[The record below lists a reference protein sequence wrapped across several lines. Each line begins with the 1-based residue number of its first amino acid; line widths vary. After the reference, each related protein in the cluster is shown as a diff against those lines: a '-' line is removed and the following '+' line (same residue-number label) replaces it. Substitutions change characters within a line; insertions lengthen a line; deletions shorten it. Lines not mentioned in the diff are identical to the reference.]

1 MRKVDPVKHAEKRQ
15 TILEA
20 AARCFARD
28 GFHGAPT
35 AAICAEAGISPGHL
49 YHYFASKEAIIAAM
63 ADANLERTAKRFGEI
78 AEGSNIIAALAS
90 EVEQTK
96 PRHIRTKRPMLLE
109 MLAEAGRNPA
119 VAEIVHKHSKGVRN
133 LLADLVR
140 KGQAA
145 GEVDPGLDADL
156 VAAILMSVVDGSKIL
171 PIRNPK
177 LDKSKT
183 MDLLK
188 TMIAR
193 FLAPQ
198 TATPKS
204 KS

>member
-15 TILEA
+15 EILEA

-28 GFHGAPT
+28 GFHGATT

-63 ADANLERTAKRFGEI
+63 ADANLERAAKRLGDI
-78 AEGSNIIAALAS
+78 AEDSNIIATLAS

-96 PRHIRTKRPMLLE
+96 PRHLRTQRPMLLE

-119 VAEIVHKHSKGVRN
+119 VAEIVHKHSKGMRD

-140 KGQAA
+140 KGQNA
-145 GEVDPGLDADL
+145 GEVDPSLDADL
-156 VAAILMSVVDGSKIL
+156 VAAILMSVVDGSRIQAV
-171 PIRNPK
+171 RDPK
-177 LDKSKT
+177 LDKGKT

-198 TATPKS
+198 GPISGK
-204 KS
+204 

>member
-15 TILEA
+15 EILEA

-28 GFHGAPT
+28 GFHGATT

-63 ADANLERTAKRFGEI
+63 AEDSLERATKRLGDI
-78 AEGSNIIAALAS
+78 AEDSNIIATLAA

-96 PRHIRTKRPMLLE
+96 PRHVRTKRPMLLE
-109 MLAEAGRNPA
+109 MMVEAGRNPA
-119 VAEIVHKHSKGVRN
+119 VAEILHKHSKGMRD
-133 LLADLVR
+133 LLTDLVR
-140 KGQAA
+140 KGQDA
-145 GEVDPGLDADL
+145 GEVDPSLDADL
-156 VAAILMSVVDGSKIL
+156 VATILMGVVDSSRIL
-171 PIRNPK
+171 TVRDPK
-177 LDKSKT
+177 LDKSKA

-198 TATPKS
+198 GTAS
-204 KS
+204 GQ

>member
-1 MRKVDPVKHAEKRQ
+1 MRKVNPVKHAEKRQ
-15 TILEA
+15 QILDA
-20 AARCFARD
+20 AAQCFVRD
-28 GFHGAPT
+28 GFHGAST
-35 AAICAEAGISPGHL
+35 AAICTEAGISPGHL

-63 ADANLERTAKRFGEI
+63 AEASLERAAKRLGDV
-78 AEGSNIIAALAS
+78 AENSDIVATLAS

-96 PRHIRTKRPMLLE
+96 PRHLRTKRPMLLE
-109 MLAEAGRNPA
+109 LLAEASRDPA
-119 VAEIVHKHSKGVRN
+119 IAGIVRRHSKGMRT
-133 LLADLVR
+133 LLAGLVR

-145 GEVDPGLDADL
+145 GEVDASLDADL
-156 VAAILMSVVDGSKIL
+156 VAAILMSVMDGSKIL
-171 PIRNPK
+171 SLRDPK

-198 TATPKS
+198 A
-204 KS
+204 

>member
-15 TILEA
+15 EILEA

-28 GFHGAPT
+28 GFHGATT

-63 ADANLERTAKRFGEI
+63 ADAALERAAKRLGDI
-78 AEGSNIIAALAS
+78 AEDSNIIATLAA

-96 PRHIRTKRPMLLE
+96 PRHIRTQRPMLLE
-109 MLAEAGRNPA
+109 MMAEAGRNPA
-119 VAEIVHKHSKGVRN
+119 VAEILHKHSKGMRD
-133 LLADLVR
+133 LLAELVR
-140 KGQAA
+140 KGQDA
-145 GEVDPGLDADL
+145 GEVDPSLDADL
-156 VAAILMSVVDGSKIL
+156 VAAILMSVVDSSKIL
-171 PIRNPK
+171 PVRDPK
-177 LDKSKT
+177 LDKGKA

-188 TMIAR
+188 IMIAR

-198 TATPKS
+198 KPAS
-204 KS
+204 G

>member
-15 TILEA
+15 EILEA

-28 GFHGAPT
+28 GFHGATT

-63 ADANLERTAKRFGEI
+63 ADANLERAAQRLGDI
-78 AEGSNIIAALAS
+78 AEDSNIIAILAS
-90 EVEQTK
+90 EVEQSK
-96 PRHIRTKRPMLLE
+96 PRQLRTQRPMLLE

-119 VAEIVHKHSKGVRN
+119 VGEIVHKHSKGMRN

-140 KGQAA
+140 KGQNA
-145 GEVDPGLDADL
+145 GEVDSSLDADL

-171 PIRNPK
+171 AVRDPK
-177 LDKSKT
+177 LDKSRT

-188 TMIAR
+188 TMIGR

-198 TATPKS
+198 GTTS
-204 KS
+204 SQ